1 MFVFFKQKTAYEMRI
16 SDWSADVCSSDLV
29 APASP
34 ELAEPA
40 APDGPLRTVTTVETH
55 DLAGGRTVQID
66 RLWRIDTASGL
77 VLREQQQSR
86 SEERRVGKECVSK
99 CRTRWSPTPYHTKH
113 QANNT
118 TNNNFENTK

>member
-1 MFVFFKQKTAYEMRI
+1 MTLYFLQ
-16 SDWSADVCSSDLV
+16 DHLPLPADLRARV

-77 VLREQQQSR
+77 VLREQQQSWTQEPGSDAR
-86 SEERRVGKECVSK
+86 TLVEERVRALQIGRAHV
-99 CRTRWSPTPYHTKH
+99 
-113 QANNT
+113 
-118 TNNNFENTK
+118 